1 MGKISSI
8 NLLKKKCTF
17 NLCSYGKPV
26 GFANQE
32 RENVNNVD
40 LNRNFDY
47 NWKAGKGT
55 DPDKSN
61 FKGKSPFSE
70 KESQNMRNLVQ
81 RIDNLTAHLDL
92 HDIISVNNDYCLFY
106 PRWANQKIII

>member
-1 MGKISSI
+1 MFLWLTRGICKS
-8 NLLKKKCTF
+8 K
-17 NLCSYGKPV
+17 
-26 GFANQE
+26 

-106 PRWANQKIII
+106 PRWANQK